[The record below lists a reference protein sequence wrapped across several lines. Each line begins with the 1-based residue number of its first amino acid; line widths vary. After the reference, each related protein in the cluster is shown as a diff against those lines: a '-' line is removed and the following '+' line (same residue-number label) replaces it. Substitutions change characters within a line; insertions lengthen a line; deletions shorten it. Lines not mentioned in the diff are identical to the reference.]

1 MVTRRDPNRLTAFG
15 DRALQTGVQ
24 NFGTREQRRYDLR
37 AAFAGLAPDGYDIR
51 AGYSA
56 G

>member
-1 MVTRRDPNRLTAFG
+1 MS
-15 DRALQTGVQ
+15 GVQ
-24 NFGTREQRRYDLR
+24 SYGTREQRRYDLR

-51 AGYSA
+51 AGFSV